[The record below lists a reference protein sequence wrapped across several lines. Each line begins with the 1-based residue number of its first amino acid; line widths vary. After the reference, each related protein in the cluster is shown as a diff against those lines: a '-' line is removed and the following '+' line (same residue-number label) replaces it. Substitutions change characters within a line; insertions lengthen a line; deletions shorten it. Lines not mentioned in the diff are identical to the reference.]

1 MMLNVLTNRKEVKE
15 MNTKI
20 GALVAVAVMLC
31 ASFVVLGAVAESGD
45 GATDTTVSIG
55 KNDTVG
61 EAVMLWFSESQYN
74 VDNVSSYTVT
84 WAAAVSANSASEGY
98 GNFQTL
104 GVRTTT
110 LGDNGS
116 VGPLKAGTD
125 SSDSDGTKEVTLVDN
140 GQKNRLNV
148 HLTGR
153 TDDDGNVANNYL
165 LNIRNYIDDG
175 GSASSAPT
183 VYLKVTATV
192 GLTMAAGNTVTID
205 ALTYTITVNV
215 TNDTMTVSLA
225 DNETITER
233 TDTDV
238 SLKVTIGD
246 KNVNV
251 GDYTWYAK
259 GLPTGLS
266 MSKDGRIV
274 GYPLTSG
281 DVKNVEV
288 IAEDSS
294 GKTYHAVLS
303 FTISEND
310 TTPSVSITVDSTKAN
325 NGQVFNTKAGDDGF
339 DFTVNTENAA
349 VSLVVAIDK
358 TTGEYS
364 ILTSTDGSYT
374 VDTSGTGAYNIYA
387 YAVSENGSS
396 INTSIQL
403 YVIAAPVGAV
413 SAGIISSSQAT
424 ADVEEP

>member
-1 MMLNVLTNRKEVKE
+1 

-20 GALVAVAVMLC
+20 RALAAVAVMLC

-45 GATDTTVSIG
+45 GATDTYTTETDVSIG
-55 KNDTVG
+55 RNDTVG

-84 WAAAVSANSASEGY
+84 WAAAVSANSASEGF
-98 GNFQTL
+98 GTSQTL

-110 LGDNGS
+110 LGESGS
-116 VGPLKAGTD
+116 VGSLTAGTGGGD
-125 SSDSDGTKEVTLVDN
+125 TTEMTLVDD
-140 GQKNRLNV
+140 KNTSRLNV
-148 HLTGR
+148 HLIGR
-153 TDDDGNVANNYL
+153 TDDNGNVANNYL
-165 LNIRNYIDDG
+165 LNIRNYIDDN
-175 GSASSAPT
+175 GSASQAST

-192 GLTMAAGNTVTID
+192 GLTLKAGNTVNID

-225 DNETITER
+225 NNETITER

-238 SLKVTIGD
+238 SLKVTIDD
-246 KNVNV
+246 KDVNV

-274 GYPLTSG
+274 GYPLTNGSF
-281 DVKNVEV
+281 DNVEV

-303 FTISEND
+303 FTIAEKNE
-310 TTPSVSITVDSTKAN
+310 TPAVSIKVDEDTSPATK
-325 NGQVFNTKAGDDGF
+325 GQVFNTMAGNDGF
-339 DFTVNTENAA
+339 GFTVSAENAA

-358 TTGEYS
+358 MTGEYS
-364 ILTSTDGSYT
+364 ILTSADGRYT

-387 YAVSENGSS
+387 YAVSENGKS
-396 INTSIQL
+396 INTYIQL
-403 YVIAAPVGAV
+403 YVLAAPVGEV
-413 SAGIISSSQAT
+413 SAGIISSSYET
-424 ADVEEP
+424 ADDVEP

>member
-1 MMLNVLTNRKEVKE
+1 

-20 GALVAVAVMLC
+20 GALAAVAVMLC
-31 ASFVVLGAVAESGD
+31 ASFVALGAVAESGD
-45 GATDTTVSIG
+45 GATDTTVYIG
-55 KNDTVG
+55 RNDTVG
-61 EAVMLWFSESQYN
+61 DAVMLWFSESQYN
-74 VDNVSSYTVT
+74 VDNVKSYTVT
-84 WAAAVSANSASEGY
+84 WAASVSANSASDGF
-98 GNFQTL
+98 GTPQTL
-104 GVRTTT
+104 GMRTTT
-110 LGDNGS
+110 LGESVS
-116 VGPLKAGTD
+116 VGKLTAGTGSGSTAEMTLTD
-125 SSDSDGTKEVTLVDN
+125 GSSVS
-140 GQKNRLNV
+140 RLNV

-153 TDDDGNVANNYL
+153 TDGSGNVANNYL
-165 LNIRNYIDDG
+165 LNIRNYIDDS
-175 GSASSAPT
+175 GSASQAST

-192 GLTMAAGNTVTID
+192 GLTMTEGNTVTIE

-215 TNDTMTVSLA
+215 TNDTMTVSFA
-225 DNETITER
+225 DNKTITER

-246 KNVNV
+246 KDVNV

-303 FTISEND
+303 FNIAENNK
-310 TTPSVSITVDSTKAN
+310 TPTVSIKVGEDTSPATK
-325 NGQVFNTKAGDDGF
+325 GQVFNSMAGDDGF
-339 DFTVNTENAA
+339 GFTVSADKAA

-387 YAVSENGSS
+387 YAVSENGKS
-396 INTSIQL
+396 INTYIQL
-403 YVIAAPVGAV
+403 YVLAAPVGEV
-413 SAGIISSSQAT
+413 SAGIISSSYET